1 MDWHRPRLKA
11 LIDAGADYV
20 AIETIPSIKEAECV
34 TKLVSTEFPHTKALV
49 TFSCKVSYAIVIIE
63 IKVNS
68 VLHNMIYT
76 HLKQFR
82 FL

>member
-34 TKLVSTEFPHTKALV
+34 TKLASTEFPHAKALV

-63 IKVNS
+63 MKVYS
-68 VLHNMIYT
+68 VLHNMIFKYVNS
-76 HLKQFR
+76 FD